1 MGFAY
6 IVSVVSLFDEY
17 VNDLLY
23 LREGSCLPRCYQIFF
38 TMLYFFYRAYRLL
51 LLKKITSN
59 THYVTFSFLILYYK
73 VKFVWVHLIHV
84 VLILKVD
91 GPT

>member
-23 LREGSCLPRCYQIFF
+23 LREGSCLPRCYRHFF
-38 TMLYFFYRAYRLL
+38 HRAYILL
-51 LLKKITSN
+51 LLTINASSTLFYTSFQ
-59 THYVTFSFLILYYK
+59 YSLYYK
-73 VKFVWVHLIHV
+73 VKFVSVHLINV
-84 VLILKVD
+84 ILVFKE